1 MLKLYN
7 PNTWKYFICTN
18 RKENLRGED
27 LRLSKKKKSKHAPF
41 SLCTVCYDC
50 ICLFYDT
57 VLNYGLD
64 FVLDWFH
71 DVHSHCVHKTVINR
85 QT

>member
-1 MLKLYN
+1 MEILYLH
-7 PNTWKYFICTN
+7 KQ
-18 RKENLRGED
+18 KGEFE
-27 LRLSKKKKSKHAPF
+27 RRRFEIINKKKKKSKHAPF

-71 DVHSHCVHKTVINR
+71 DVHSHCVHKTVING